1 MTRKQDKYA
10 ESLDTLSKNQRQ
22 LLSKLLEDFGDKY
35 YDDTI
40 MAVQAQA
47 KSILNNSFHDLN
59 RPSDIVSCVKRVTAI
74 SQGLDWSTLEEAAFE
89 KLVDEFQPLMGLIF
103 PKRSDKEKKYNQ
115 PLMGLIF
122 PKRNDKEKKDNHCG
136 PWIQL
141 KQGIMKKYHGLL
153 VCYTKALKDTLFNE
167 FNAKTLLQNWQE
179 AQNELNI
186 LVEKLKNELVY
197 NARLKMCTI
206 GSSHKLPR
214 KNRDEDQDD
223 NLFLGFSNLSV
234 TQNKNEMQET
244 LVIFDEAGCIPAYEL
259 LGLSR
264 LSCIIKSLVLVGDIH
279 QLPPYDP
286 GTGFT
291 SGYGQKHQGKRFQ
304 KPVEKKVQSLL
315 SVSALT
321 VDDAKIQ
328 LSVQYRVPCDIANL
342 LNARIYK
349 GQYNTSKESKVPQKG
364 FRFVDVPFKGNQQRE
379 YVNINE
385 VDSVIQLV
393 QQLKQN
399 GEDSVMILTP
409 VGSVTSLT

>member
-1 MTRKQDKYA
+1 MTRKQNKYA

-40 MAVQAQA
+40 MAVHAQA
-47 KSILNNSFHDLN
+47 KSILNNSFDDLN
-59 RPSDIVSCVKRVTAI
+59 RPSDIVSCVKRVTEI

-103 PKRSDKEKKYNQ
+103 SKRSDKEKKYNQ
-115 PLMGLIF
+115 HG
-122 PKRNDKEKKDNHCG
+122 R
-136 PWIQL
+136 WIQL

-153 VCYTKALKDTLFNE
+153 VCYTKALKDNLFN
-167 FNAKTLLQNWQE
+167 ASSAQILLQNWQD
-179 AQNELNI
+179 AQNEMNI
-186 LVEKLKNELVY
+186 LMEKLKNDLVY

-206 GSSHKLPR
+206 GSSHKLP
-214 KNRDEDQDD
+214 KKDRDEDQDD
-223 NLFLGFSNLSV
+223 NIVLGFSKLSV
-234 TQNKNEMQET
+234 RQNNREMQET
-244 LVIFDEAGCIPAYEL
+244 LVIFDEAGCIPAHEL

-264 LSCIIKSLVLVGDIH
+264 LNCIIKSLILVGDIH

-321 VDDAKIQ
+321 GNDAKIQ
-328 LSVQYRVPCDIANL
+328 LSLQYRVPCDIANL

-349 GQYNTSKESKVPQKG
+349 GQYNTSKDSKVPRKG
-364 FRFVDVPFKGNQQRE
+364 LRFVDVPLKGIQQRE

-393 QQLKQN
+393 QKLKQD

-409 VGSVTSLT
+409 VGPVTSLT